1 MTETTSSA
9 ATALPGLIGEGVSVG
24 EIGAPPLLKMMDTD
38 VNTVIAEACSHF
50 NVTEDYIKAKGRERK
65 RVLPRQ
71 MAMVLIRRL
80 LYDKYKGMISLNFI
94 GKRFDKDHATVMH
107 AEKAI
112 DNLRDTDK
120 TVREEYDRLVK
131 VITPK
136 LSFNRPVSNKEFKAT
151 WVYMC
156 KQAEELIS
164 KIRERELMM
173 IEKEI
178 HFAPYEPEQNIR
190 NEEEDGDRILNAF

>member
-9 ATALPGLIGEGVSVG
+9 AAALPGLIGEGVSVG
-24 EIGAPPLLKMMDTD
+24 DIGAPPLMKVMENDI
-38 VNTVIAEACSHF
+38 NTVIQEVCDRFEIHQ
-50 NVTEDYIKAKGRERK
+50 EYLKAVGRQRE

-80 LYDKYKGMISLNFI
+80 LYEKYKGMLSLAFV
-94 GKRFDKDHATVMH
+94 GKQFNKDHATVMH

-120 TVREEYDRLVK
+120 IVRDEYDNLVK
-131 VITPK
+131 AITPK
-136 LSFNRPVSNKEFKAT
+136 LSFNRPVSNKEFKET

-156 KQAEELIS
+156 KQADELIS
-164 KIRERELMM
+164 KIRERELIM

-178 HFAPYEPEQNIR
+178 HFAPYEPEQNLS
-190 NEEEDGDRILNAF
+190 NQDEDCH